1 MAAVEPPHRVASG
14 SRSRGFN
21 EDPFFVHFL
30 EPVEGEYVFAGFP
43 AVLRGMR
50 FSVTD
55 DERRALACRRVAE
68 KAVGEGYRATQ
79 REDKGVD
86 HSPVVADPPYRR
98 SWTGSACVQ

>member
-68 KAVGEGYRATQ
+68 KAVGEG
-79 REDKGVD
+79 
-86 HSPVVADPPYRR
+86 
-98 SWTGSACVQ
+98 